1 MSSADELQQELM
13 RVRRNA
19 IELHSSDQVQ
29 EAIAK
34 LAFEVTEACSGT
46 VSYTHLTLPTIY
58 SV

>member
-19 IELHSSDQVQ
+19 IEPHSSDQVQ

-34 LAFEVTEACSGT
+34 LASEV
-46 VSYTHLTLPTIY
+46 H
-58 SV
+58 